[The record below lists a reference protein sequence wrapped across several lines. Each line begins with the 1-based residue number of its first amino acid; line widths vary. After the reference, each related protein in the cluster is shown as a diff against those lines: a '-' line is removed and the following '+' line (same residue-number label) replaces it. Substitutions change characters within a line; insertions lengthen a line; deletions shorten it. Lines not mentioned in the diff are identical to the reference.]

1 MHKVHGAV
9 QVSGDLSCDPYLES
23 LIDVI
28 SGMLKYDPEA
38 RLSADEAL
46 QHKFFAIEEL
56 PNGKEEASSP
66 PRTRSK
72 DLRLSAPSKTLV
84 TEKS

>member
-1 MHKVHGAV
+1 MASDV
-9 QVSGDLSCDPYLES
+9 SCDPYLES

-28 SGMLKYDPEA
+28 TGMLKYDPEA

-56 PNGKEEASSP
+56 PNGKEASSP

-72 DLRLSAPSKTLV
+72 DLRTAASTKTL
-84 TEKS
+84 